1 MADVFDALSN
11 KRVYHDRWD
20 WEAVFNHFREE
31 RGRHF
36 DPQLVDIL
44 LECREE
50 FVTIWERYNAVGI
63 EFG

>member
-1 MADVFDALSN
+1 VADVFDALSN

-44 LECREE
+44 LENREE
-50 FVTIWERYNAVGI
+50 FVAIWERYNAVGI